1 MKPLGANRCCSS
13 WRRVLLLEVHVGNTI
28 PQNCKRIAQDPI
40 GSWKRARPGATRPA
54 QRGTPKNRNRA
65 QQPRGNPTVTG
76 TLLPAEGRGK
86 RNFPGFEGGEDQ
98 TRQTGPSAPAM
109 RAPDRGREGRL
120 SACDAQ
126 AGQRAVH
133 RTTRGAGQ
141 PLGHRAGRA
150 ARESWALRNSGDT
163 ILIAGACGAE
173 ASGVANTE
181 DREQSSREQRDRGR
195 RTEGQL
201 AAGRG
206 CEA

>member
-1 MKPLGANRCCSS
+1 MTSPP
-13 WRRVLLLEVHVGNTI
+13 V
-28 PQNCKRIAQDPI
+28 QNCTRIAQDPI
-40 GSWKRARPGATRPA
+40 GSWKRARPGGTRPA
-54 QRGTPKNRNRA
+54 RRGTLKNRNRA
-65 QQPRGNPTVTG
+65 QQPRGNPTVSG

-98 TRQTGPSAPAM
+98 TRQTGLSAPTM
-109 RAPDRGREGRL
+109 RAPDRGRERRL

-150 ARESWALRNSGDT
+150 ARESWALRDSGDI

-173 ASGVANTE
+173 AAAVRVRISRIGAPGIPRRTTQRGHR
-181 DREQSSREQRDRGR
+181 REAAFFCEGSPGRKGRGR
-195 RTEGQL
+195 RNKYGVPGIEG
-201 AAGRG
+201 RT
-206 CEA
+206 